1 MNTKAKY
8 ICFGVSLLIAIM
20 VATCTDRVAGA
31 GSETTNGVTGCAVNE
46 SGIPLAN
53 AFIKLIPSDYNPGSQ
68 TDDTSVITTTT
79 DHNGRYNFKKLKP
92 GYYGLIARYENNK
105 LCGKVNSINIIGQD
119 SIIELSRCQ
128 LSAPGTVRIDFSR
141 SSVKTGYCY
150 FPGTDIF
157 SLVDSTQTALIE
169 HVPSGVFDSLLL
181 VSTEAQYSKTIR
193 YNVSISS
200 LQTITINNPEW
211 KYVRT
216 IQLNTSYTGVNLS
229 STLNNIPVLVRLGE
243 NSINFSQVASD
254 GIDLHFTSQT
264 NNTIPHEIEYWDA
277 IKKQATVWLRIDT
290 LYANSTTQSISM
302 YWGNNAI
309 SESSKSIPT
318 VFDTTCG
325 FQGVWHLSDISGQA
339 VDDATQN
346 SYDGT
351 SPDTSNPLSVAGMIG
366 NCFTFDGKWSYI
378 MMPGTASGK
387 INFPV
392 NSKYT
397 VSAWVYVEDPD
408 DKSHIIV
415 SKGNTQYFLW
425 STSIHLSKTL
435 FEFADFRN
443 QSGWDLAVSPLT
455 SGQWV
460 YLTGVREG
468 TSHKLYVN
476 GVCTDTLIDF
486 PYNLPR
492 LEQSD
497 LMIGRFAQMMASPD
511 NSEGYCFFKGKI
523 DEVEIS
529 SVARSAEWV
538 RFCYLNQFENEK
550 VVIFK

>member
-1 MNTKAKY
+1 
-8 ICFGVSLLIAIM
+8 
-20 VATCTDRVAGA
+20 
-31 GSETTNGVTGCAVNE
+31 
-46 SGIPLAN
+46 
-53 AFIKLIPSDYNPGSQ
+53 
-68 TDDTSVITTTT
+68 
-79 DHNGRYNFKKLKP
+79 
-92 GYYGLIARYENNK
+92 
-105 LCGKVNSINIIGQD
+105 
-119 SIIELSRCQ
+119 
-128 LSAPGTVRIDFSR
+128 
-141 SSVKTGYCY
+141 
-150 FPGTDIF
+150 
-157 SLVDSTQTALIE
+157 
-169 HVPSGVFDSLLL
+169 
-181 VSTEAQYSKTIR
+181 
-193 YNVSISS
+193 
-200 LQTITINNPEW
+200 
-211 KYVRT
+211 
-216 IQLNTSYTGVNLS
+216 
-229 STLNNIPVLVRLGE
+229 
-243 NSINFSQVASD
+243 
-254 GIDLHFTSQT
+254 
-264 NNTIPHEIEYWDA
+264 
-277 IKKQATVWLRIDT
+277 
-290 LYANSTTQSISM
+290 M

-309 SESSKSIPT
+309 SESCKSIPT